1 MRTSAKDNTRK
12 ATALTLVLAL
22 GVAVYLNWEYA
33 KADPIAVADSTD
45 GSVEVAA
52 SVPTEEEAAEVSA
65 DVEVSDQLLTEQE
78 TLDAADKTYGEAQ
91 LVSVGKD
98 SGAEFF
104 EQARLSRTK
113 SYDDAVDKIQ
123 KSLKSASL
131 TDTEKEQ
138 LTAQLKECLSNLT
151 LEGEIETLIKAKGF
165 ADCVCFLQDGSA
177 DLTVMTGG
185 DALTAAQVAQLRD
198 IVLGKCPELTAQD
211 ITVVEVK

>member
-1 MRTSAKDNTRK
+1 MRTTAKDTTRK
-12 ATALTLVLAL
+12 VTALTLVLAL

-33 KADPIAVADSTD
+33 RVDPLASEET
-45 GSVEVAA
+45 VETGASALQQDNASLAA
-52 SVPTEEEAAEVSA
+52 GAEI
-65 DVEVSDQLLTEQE
+65 SDQLLTEE
-78 TLDAADKTYGEAQ
+78 EALDAADKTYGEAQ
-91 LVSVGKD
+91 LVSVSKD

-131 TDTEKEQ
+131 SEEEKKQLTEQ
-138 LTAQLKECLSNLT
+138 LTACLGNLT
-151 LEGEIETLIKAKGF
+151 LENEIETLIKAKGF
-165 ADCVCFLQDGSA
+165 ADCVCFLQQGTA

-185 DALTAAQVAQLRD
+185 DALNAAQVAQLRD
-198 IVLGKCPELTAQD
+198 IILSKCPQLTAQD